1 MITLATKVYVSG
13 RAREGA
19 LDGLRSLV
27 DNDVGDLA
35 VEATVGV
42 GKRDFATVD
51 LEPMSDANEADDG
64 SETEPDPSA
73 DSASESP
80 DLTAARNALAE
91 RWGEIPATLEAG
103 EEYVGTL
110 EGYDAD
116 GLTLDAGHEVRI
128 PAEEL
133 GLGPGD
139 PTQVV
144 ERFGLVQHVPLA
156 FVYDDPPRL
165 ADETRDRL
173 FDWRRGNGRV
183 NVNSTTRGQ
192 ARATVNRAG
201 HAADIVTVER
211 LGLLEQSIV
220 TAPDT
225 DPPGL
230 LSAIGRHLPAEC
242 RCVMPQ

>member
-13 RAREGA
+13 RAREQA

-27 DNDVGDLA
+27 DNDVGDLG
-35 VEATVGV
+35 VETTVGV
-42 GKRDFATVD
+42 DDREFATVE
-51 LEPMSDANEADDG
+51 LEAAGEDAGDGTNESVDDAA
-64 SETEPDPSA
+64 SA
-73 DSASESP
+73 DR
-80 DLTAARNALAE
+80 TAARNALAD
-91 RWGEIPATLEAG
+91 RWGEIPDSLEDG
-103 EEYVGTL
+103 EQYVGTL
-110 EGYDAD
+110 EGYDEDA
-116 GLTLDAGHEVRI
+116 LVLDAGREVRI
-128 PAEEL
+128 PADEL

-144 ERFGLVQHVPLA
+144 ERFGLVQHVPLG
-156 FVYDDPPRL
+156 FVYGDPPRL
-165 ADETRDRL
+165 AESTRDRL
-173 FDWRRGNGRV
+173 YDWRRGNGRV

-201 HAADIVTVER
+201 HATDIVTVER

-230 LSAIGRHLPAEC
+230 LSAIGEYLPAEC